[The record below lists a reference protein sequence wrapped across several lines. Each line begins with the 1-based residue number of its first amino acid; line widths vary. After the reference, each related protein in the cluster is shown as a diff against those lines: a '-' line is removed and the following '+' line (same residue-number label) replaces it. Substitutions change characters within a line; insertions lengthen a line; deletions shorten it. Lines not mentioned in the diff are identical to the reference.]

1 MEEIVVKAIEAMRR
15 RGFDVHAVQDAQ
27 QARELVLSLI
37 PAGASVGV
45 GGSMTIRELGL
56 IPELEARGS
65 KVWWH
70 WLNLAERNMIYEN
83 ARKAD
88 FYLASSNAVTRDGSL
103 VNIDGQANRVA
114 AMIQGPKHVI
124 LVIGSQKVV
133 DGGVNAAIARI
144 RAQACPPNAKR
155 QKLDTP
161 CARTGVCNQSECGD
175 DCMCRVTAILD
186 HPTRGRTVTV
196 IVTEEA
202 LGY

>member
-27 QARELVLSLI
+27 QARELVLSMI

-45 GGSMTIRELGL
+45 GGSMTIRELAL

-70 WLNLAERNMIYEN
+70 WLNPAERDMIYEN

-133 DGGVNAAIARI
+133 DGGVNA
-144 RAQACPPNAKR
+144 
-155 QKLDTP
+155 DTLESV
-161 CARTGVCNQSECGD
+161 ARTGVDIAVAGTAVFGGD
-175 DCMCRVTAILD
+175 IESNLKKL
-186 HPTRGRTVTV
+186 RGV
-196 IVTEEA
+196 IA
-202 LGY
+202 DAS

>member
-1 MEEIVVKAIEAMRR
+1 MKSFETN
-15 RGFDVHAVQDAQ
+15 DW
-27 QARELVLSLI
+27 LVLNSI
-37 PAGASVGV
+37 IYKIYTTNDFDG
-45 GGSMTIRELGL
+45 MRKQF
-56 IPELEARGS
+56 LEQIKTVIDFDS
-65 KVWWH
+65 
-70 WLNLAERNMIYEN
+70 
-83 ARKAD
+83 AD

-144 RAQACPPNAKR
+144 RSQACPPNAKR
-155 QKLDTP
+155 LKLDTP

-175 DCMCRVTAILD
+175 DCMCRVTVILD

>member
-1 MEEIVVKAIEAMRR
+1 M
-15 RGFDVHAVQDAQ
+15 
-27 QARELVLSLI
+27 
-37 PAGASVGV
+37 
-45 GGSMTIRELGL
+45 
-56 IPELEARGS
+56 
-65 KVWWH
+65 
-70 WLNLAERNMIYEN
+70 
-83 ARKAD
+83 
-88 FYLASSNAVTRDGSL
+88 
-103 VNIDGQANRVA
+103 
-114 AMIQGPKHVI
+114 I

-144 RAQACPPNAKR
+144 RSQACPPNAKR
-155 QKLDTP
+155 LKLDTP